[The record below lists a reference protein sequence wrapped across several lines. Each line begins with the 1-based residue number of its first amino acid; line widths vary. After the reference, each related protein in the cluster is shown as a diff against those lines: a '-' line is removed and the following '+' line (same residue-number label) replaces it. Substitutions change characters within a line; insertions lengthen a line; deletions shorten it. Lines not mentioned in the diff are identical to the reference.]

1 MHPPAH
7 TPRQDPIQG
16 HTPQTSTTGQPRKHR
31 NQHAQNGHA
40 KTSNANPSQDGGTS
54 PESHPGRW
62 GAGHSSDASANKT
75 TKPQTPIP
83 SALKSHPHPQRAPS
97 AAPPR
102 SNRSLAQP
110 RRPHP
115 RFRQIR
121 LHNKQPAHTH
131 THTQNGQ
138 AARSPSGSAL
148 RRPGPFRA
156 AVSST
161 RAYHPILSV
170 CMSLFLTLRR
180 FLPLALGA
188 WQETS
193 NATCLAAP
201 PRVQTCM
208 YVCRGGLHFLGGLAA
223 CDIMYDGSSEIG
235 GFGSECWIGGF
246 VNCIRCERE
255 RWEGFLFVGEESK

>member
-131 THTQNGQ
+131 THTK
-138 AARSPSGSAL
+138 
-148 RRPGPFRA
+148 RPGRSLPVWFRA
-156 AVSST
+156 APPWPVSCRGFINPRLSS
-161 RAYHPILSV
+161 HPVCLSV
-170 CMSLFLTLRR
+170 FVSYTS
-180 FLPLALGA
+180 ALSTSGA
-188 WQETS
+188 WH
-193 NATCLAAP
+193 LAGKVKRNVSCRPAP
-201 PRVQTCM
+201 RTDM
-208 YVCRGGLHFLGGLAA
+208 YVRVPWWLAHSRRLG
-223 CDIMYDGSSEIG
+223 CMRYY
-235 GFGSECWIGGF
+235 
-246 VNCIRCERE
+246 V
-255 RWEGFLFVGEESK
+255 